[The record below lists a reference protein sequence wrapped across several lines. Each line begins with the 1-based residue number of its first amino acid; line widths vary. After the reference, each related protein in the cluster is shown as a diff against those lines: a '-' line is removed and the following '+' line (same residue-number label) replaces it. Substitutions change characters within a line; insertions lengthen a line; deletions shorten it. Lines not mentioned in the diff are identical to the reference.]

1 MFQKPAAFK
10 KNILRENYMVDQRF
24 IKFGS
29 CDTQPTI
36 LTKTKV
42 MLRLFCRS
50 AENSNTLTG
59 KPPWWRLIISKVA
72 AL

>member
-29 CDTQPTI
+29 CGTQPTI

-42 MLRLFCRS
+42 MLDFS
-50 AENSNTLTG
+50 AEVL
-59 KPPWWRLIISKVA
+59 KILIY
-72 AL
+72 